1 MRGEWLTY
9 GTIAGYEALLVSILS
24 RTLCTCSV
32 SKAGVLPS
40 LRENFSVFDLPSR
53 IHGQNAFLDQPGK
66 EHPDRGHML
75 LNSCWRARVLFDVC
89 RHRDRLISSVTRSPT
104 MWLTHAQYGP
114 ARHFRMEALGY
125 HTQIPR
131 PWLKLYPTYVGL
143 RIWRISCRLSAAR

>member
-1 MRGEWLTY
+1 MDIPEPGH
-9 GTIAGYEALLVSILS
+9 ALSKRQIVVS
-24 RTLCTCSV
+24 V
-32 SKAGVLPS
+32 NG
-40 LRENFSVFDLPSR
+40 
-53 IHGQNAFLDQPGK
+53 
-66 EHPDRGHML
+66 
-75 LNSCWRARVLFDVC
+75 
-89 RHRDRLISSVTRSPT
+89 LISSVTRSPT